1 MKIVKRLHKGDDL
14 MVSIKQIAQEHNIE
28 AGVVLSSVGCL
39 TKLTVR
45 CADGK
50 TVHSKSGRFEILS
63 INGTVSKN
71 RCHLH
76 IAAAD
81 KNLTTYGG
89 HLCEESIV
97 NTTCE
102 LVIETLD
109 GLVFDKEFDE
119 NTGYNELVVKEK

>member
-1 MKIVKRLHKGDDL
+1 MKIVKRLHRGDDL
-14 MVSIKQIAQEHNIE
+14 LVSIRQMAKDHNIE

-63 INGTVSKN
+63 VNGTVSKN

-76 IAAAD
+76 ISAAD
-81 KNLTTYGG
+81 KDLITYGG
-89 HLCEESIV
+89 HLCEECIV

-102 LVIETLD
+102 IVLETID
-109 GLVFDKEFDE
+109 NMVFDKEFDE
-119 NTGYNELVVKEK
+119 NTGYNELMVKEK